1 MSELDKQI
9 DALDAVDAQLLEKIA
24 DLVGKPVGALNI
36 RKNGGCAAR
45 TSTEHIKIDPRTDGH
60 AGIDIHILPG
70 TKGETCHI
78 PVVMT
83 KTDLTDAVYND
94 FYVGEDCD
102 VTIVAGCGI
111 HNNGCG
117 KTQHDGIH
125 TFHIG
130 KTPACTILRNITAK
144 ATATAKT

>member
-94 FYVGEDCD
+94 FL
-102 VTIVAGCGI
+102 CG
-111 HNNGCG
+111 
-117 KTQHDGIH
+117 
-125 TFHIG
+125 
-130 KTPACTILRNITAK
+130 
-144 ATATAKT
+144 